1 MAELVSVLLVVLSAQ
16 IHHPVAASYEH
27 LFPLLAAGKTVF
39 FQMVLGVEKLFCTE
53 TEADVSVFQIFR
65 PSFQFCFQPA
75 DQLAKMPQLL
85 LLPAVLKEFIGIQPV
100 GCSLSGFFICCLL
113 QFLPSLFLALD
124 RSTQFFRLRPCQLQ
138 SGLMSGSC
146 ISGNGIGRPAFQA
159 VFVLNLF
166 CKPAKVSLPAVD
178 PGKGGSVRFGID
190 SKPAVD
196 TGDDFRAESFVQ
208 PDLQRNDDRIRL
220 FVNRRNRHGLNR
232 FRSVHSSSSW
242 SGTDSMI
249 SRILFFWFPLIR

>member
-1 MAELVSVLLVVLSAQ
+1 M
-16 IHHPVAASYEH
+16 
-27 LFPLLAAGKTVF
+27 
-39 FQMVLGVEKLFCTE
+39 
-53 TEADVSVFQIFR
+53 SVFQIFR

-85 LLPAVLKEFIGIQPV
+85 LLPAVAGQFSFVQQIG
-100 GCSLSGFFICCLL
+100 GGFSAFFFDCLL
-113 QFLPSLFLALD
+113 QLCLSLLFAD
-124 RSTQFFRLRPCQLQ
+124 HGSTKVCGLRPRQLQ
-138 SGLMSGSC
+138 SRLMSGSC